1 MSFILRYL
9 LFNPAYSVKS
19 IPLLL
24 YMIYYAP
31 VQSLILIHILNTSQH
46 FTRNLASNIICD
58 TSFSYHHKCFTV
70 QYCNISHHMHTLST
84 LFPQITIRNMFH
96 SPLTRYSAA
105 SMMLFSFEQT
115 LSTIDLKETKTCVMM
130 RRLNPSPGD
139 FGGFSKRE
147 IFRMKQQ

>member
-9 LFNPAYSVKS
+9 LFNPAYSAKS
-19 IPLLL
+19 ISLLL

-46 FTRNLASNIICD
+46 FTRNLASNVICD
-58 TSFSYHHKCFTV
+58 TSFSYHHKCSIV
-70 QYCNISHHMHTLST
+70 QYCNISHHMHNLST
-84 LFPQITIRNMFH
+84 LSPPIAIRNMFH

-115 LSTIDLKETKTCVMM
+115 LSTIDLKEIENARNDETKQ
-130 RRLNPSPGD
+130 S
-139 FGGFSKRE
+139 FSGGFWRIFKEENSKNE
-147 IFRMKQQ
+147 F